1 MALGFEFSAD
11 GLDAAGVLR
20 NDLPVALE
28 RAPVRGD
35 AFTTLLRQLACG
47 IRDDPREDAGC
58 DRSGEIGLVL
68 LRERGAEF
76 VDGGQFALWHL
87 FHQRINLERSGDN
100 KTAFAELLRK
110 LAVAAVAV
118 LRQIFGIVEFSI
130 LINAHTLNCD
140 REITPSE
147 AV

>member
-11 GLDAAGVLR
+11 GLDATGVLG
-20 NDLPVALE
+20 NDLSVALE
-28 RAPVRGD
+28 RAPLRGD
-35 AFTTLLRQLACG
+35 VFATLLRQLVRS
-47 IRDDPREDAGC
+47 IRGDPREDVGC
-58 DRSGEIGLVL
+58 DRAGEIGLVL
-68 LRERGAEF
+68 LRERGSEF
-76 VDGGQFALWHL
+76 VDGGQFALRHL

-100 KTAFAELLRK
+100 KTAFAVLRK

-130 LINAHTLNCD
+130 PINAHSLKCD

>member
-1 MALGFEFSAD
+1 MDS
-11 GLDAAGVLR
+11 
-20 NDLPVALE
+20 
-28 RAPVRGD
+28 
-35 AFTTLLRQLACG
+35 
-47 IRDDPREDAGC
+47 
-58 DRSGEIGLVL
+58 
-68 LRERGAEF
+68 
-76 VDGGQFALWHL
+76 QFALGHL

-110 LAVAAVAV
+110 LAGAAVAV

-130 LINAHTLNCD
+130 PINAHTLNCD